1 MCFVEIQNQA
11 SRDNDKSSK
20 TRLWKHG
27 RMCLIVPWMV
37 RNEDITSHPLGRSP
51 HRLAKRGMGNPLKSE
66 ALLEMMSTVNRRKSK
81 TSRTRAPQNVI
92 RWLMVSFGGFGQ
104 PGAIDRTSVSAQ
116 LMVVIVGRKVV
127 GSLPGPSLLLLL
139 GHSLSSYLDDGA
151 FPVLQDTNGSTFS
164 TTCCRG
170 WSNVYASIVLPHY
183 AVCSR
188 KLLEES

>member
-1 MCFVEIQNQA
+1 
-11 SRDNDKSSK
+11 
-20 TRLWKHG
+20 
-27 RMCLIVPWMV
+27 
-37 RNEDITSHPLGRSP
+37 
-51 HRLAKRGMGNPLKSE
+51 
-66 ALLEMMSTVNRRKSK
+66 
-81 TSRTRAPQNVI
+81 
-92 RWLMVSFGGFGQ
+92 MVSFGGFGQ

-183 AVCSR
+183 AVCR
-188 KLLEES
+188 KLLEERAKAKRKSALSFRFNYICEISRKHEICFRCFKPPENGVSFVPVAKCQ